1 VEVVQL
7 STRGFVLIGDDGSFR
22 VFYRH
27 TDTYP
32 TGLGL
37 ELLEM
42 LRGHASG
49 NPSAI
54 DAAGLIERL
63 LVA

>member
-1 VEVVQL
+1 M

-32 TGLGL
+32 TGLGV

-42 LRGHASG
+42 QRGH
-49 NPSAI
+49 
-54 DAAGLIERL
+54 RL
-63 LVA
+63 